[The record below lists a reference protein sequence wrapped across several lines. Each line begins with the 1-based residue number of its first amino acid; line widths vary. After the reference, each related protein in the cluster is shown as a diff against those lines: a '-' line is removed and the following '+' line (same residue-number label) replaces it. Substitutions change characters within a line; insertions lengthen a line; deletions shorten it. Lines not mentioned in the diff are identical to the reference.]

1 MLQMLLISCS
11 AVFDV
16 LLCFFKPCSKR
27 VETVFLVEVTWLI
40 RWKHGGFFRSFHF
53 FVALTLHFSQI
64 LRVVVYCYFLD
75 GDRIF
80 RIEKLWNR
88 LTTGV
93 DK

>member
-1 MLQMLLISCS
+1 M
-11 AVFDV
+11 
-16 LLCFFKPCSKR
+16 
-27 VETVFLVEVTWLI
+27 
-40 RWKHGGFFRSFHF
+40 GFFVPFI
-53 FVALTLHFSQI
+53 FSWLSLFTSAKSLEREDGKRI
-64 LRVVVYCYFLD
+64 RVVVYCYFLD